1 MLIFKNRKCFSNEG
15 KMDPAKQ
22 GSKREK
28 NIHEARFSEK
38 EGNLL
43 SELQASFAF
52 LSHAERKIAG
62 VLLKD
67 PERFIGCSLRE
78 LSALADVSQGSI
90 VNFAGKY
97 AHGGFPH
104 LKLRV
109 AASLGGFR
117 EPPFNVVESN
127 DSVKAALIKTDRN
140 LCAALRGTEILN
152 DETVLSR
159 AAERILSRREG
170 GDLRRFP
177 FRTGRRRPLLSAFAA
192 WDLRV
197 LCQRRVYLRRFRFD
211 APRGQSGH
219 RRFLLRQNKRHS
231 RRRKTRQARRRSHS
245 FDHGK

>member
-1 MLIFKNRKCFSNEG
+1 
-15 KMDPAKQ
+15 MDPAKQ

-109 AASLGGFR
+109 AASLAGFG
-117 EPPFNVVESN
+117 S
-127 DSVKAALIKTDRN
+127 
-140 LCAALRGTEILN
+140 
-152 DETVLSR
+152 
-159 AAERILSRREG
+159 
-170 GDLRRFP
+170 
-177 FRTGRRRPLLSAFAA
+177 RPLTWWNPMTA
-192 WDLRV
+192 
-197 LCQRRVYLRRFRFD
+197 
-211 APRGQSGH
+211 
-219 RRFLLRQNKRHS
+219 
-231 RRRKTRQARRRSHS
+231 
-245 FDHGK
+245 